1 MSPGGFFVGGIGA
14 FVKILRSL
22 LCTNEKFFPRCCV
35 GKKNTHPDMPFFK
48 GARRRVGK
56 TTLAK
61 RLAEEYRSSIFIRF
75 DRNVGANLRL

>member
-1 MSPGGFFVGGIGA
+1 MSPGSFFVGGIGA
-14 FVKILRSL
+14 FVKIRRSL

-35 GKKNTHPDMPFFK
+35 GKKNTHRDMPFFK